1 MYQKELKYLFEV
13 YTEKNWS
20 SFSGFLMRLYAGIE
34 NLQRSITEEE
44 RGKQMKT
51 AVIYHSQTGFTKR
64 YAQWTAE
71 AVKADCLNCQKPGK
85 KICPGMKQLCCG
97 SWVCAGSLSKFGWFK
112 SNMDKWKDKKLAVF
126 CVGASP
132 ADNPEVQDFLK
143 QNFGGPEF
151 AGVRVFYCPGGFCY
165 EKMGMKSKL
174 MMKVFMKA
182 LKAKKEKTEAEKE
195 MVRWISS
202 SYDISDRKYIEPVLN
217 I

>member
-1 MYQKELKYLFEV
+1 MYLCEASPQAAYRDAIVQIDKWFAGCVPVLFYV
-13 YTEKNWS
+13 PRCIQANSLVWRCV
-20 SFSGFLMRLYAGIE
+20 FGQQI
-34 NLQRSITEEE
+34 
-44 RGKQMKT
+44 
-51 AVIYHSQTGFTKR
+51 FTKR

-71 AVKADCLNCQKPGK
+71 AVKADCFELSEAREKDLSGYEAVVF
-85 KICPGMKQLCCG
+85 G

-202 SYDISDRKYIEPVLN
+202 SYDISDRKYIEPVLEYLKEL
-217 I
+217 